1 MFCFLKFY
9 SGGSVKRLVCGSQ
22 SMYGNAFAQMLIE
35 SVFEQGNMSNLSVNK
50 NMVLQLLLLSIH

>member
-1 MFCFLKFY
+1 M
-9 SGGSVKRLVCGSQ
+9 KRLVCGSQ